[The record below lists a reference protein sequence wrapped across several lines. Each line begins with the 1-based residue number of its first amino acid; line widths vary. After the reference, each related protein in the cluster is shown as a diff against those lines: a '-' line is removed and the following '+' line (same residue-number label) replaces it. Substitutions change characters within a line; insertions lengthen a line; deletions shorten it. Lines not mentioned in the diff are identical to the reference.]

1 MEYKIRRR
9 KVLELPSKLHFAVN
23 RRVLI
28 ANELKSTDVVIAPV
42 EKVDGSKPRLLIRI
56 KRLVQLKKP
65 KKVRKK
71 KLMRYASPKW

>member
-28 ANELKSTDVVIAPV
+28 ANELKSTDVVIEPV
-42 EKVDGSKPRLLIRI
+42 EKVDGVKPHLLIRI
-56 KRLVQLKKP
+56 KRVIHMSR
-65 KKVRKK
+65 RKK
-71 KLMRYASPKW
+71 L

>member
-28 ANELKSTDVVIAPV
+28 ANELKSTDVVIEPV
-42 EKVDGSKPRLLIRI
+42 EKVDGSKPHLLIRI
-56 KRLVQLKKP
+56 K
-65 KKVRKK
+65 KVSRVFHRRK
-71 KLMRYASPKW
+71 S